1 MNELSIEDGC
11 LLWGNR
17 IVVQAAGQAKVT
29 EEIYIGHPGISRIKS
44 LA

>member
-11 LLWGNR
+11 LLWGNC
-17 IVVQAAGQAKVT
+17 VVQAEGQAKVT
-29 EEIYIGHPGISRIKS
+29 EEIHIGHPEISRIKS